1 MNFFNKK
8 WTLKCLKV
16 LMRDQK
22 LNLLEIFST
31 GPSADFQ
38 IATLFRPKLK
48 LILSHQ
54 QQNNQRKS
62 KIRKT

>member
-1 MNFFNKK
+1 
-8 WTLKCLKV
+8 
-16 LMRDQK
+16 MRDQK
-22 LNLLEIFST
+22 LNLLEISST

-62 KIRKT
+62 KIKKT

>member
-1 MNFFNKK
+1 
-8 WTLKCLKV
+8 
-16 LMRDQK
+16 MRDQK
-22 LNLLEIFST
+22 LNLLEISST

-38 IATLFRPKLK
+38 IATLFRLKLK
-48 LILSHQ
+48 LILSLQ